1 MNAPRREIP
10 IIDLFTGLPWIAEP
24 VSEPPADVAAAA
36 ETSGSARSSRVRWV
50 ADAAGP
56 SIAPHRFVDATA
68 VDRAD
73 AREVRRCRCNRSDHR
88 IALR

>member
-1 MNAPRREIP
+1 MSAPRNDIP

-24 VSEPPADVAAAA
+24 VSEPCADATAAA
-36 ETSGSARSSRVRWV
+36 EPTGSGRSSRVRRT

-56 SIAPHRFVDATA
+56 PIAPHRFVDATA

-73 AREVRRCRCNRSDHR
+73 AREEQRRGCKGCRQRRES
-88 IALR
+88 A